1 MTLAELTGDIF
12 QPHLNDR
19 FEMRSDASVIE
30 VTLVSINRRAAGPGE
45 KRAPFS
51 LVFRGP
57 HAPVWP
63 QRIYRLSHATLGEF
77 DIFFVP
83 IGPDQLGLQYEAVF
97 G

>member
-1 MTLAELTGDIF
+1 MTLELLTSETF
-12 QPHLNDR
+12 QPLLNNV
-19 FEMRSDASVIE
+19 FQLSSDEHTIPITLIE
-30 VTLVSINRRAAGPGE
+30 VERRRSGSPAHRE
-45 KRAPFS
+45 PFS

-63 QRIYRLSHATLGEF
+63 QQIYRLSHAALGEL

-83 IGPDQLGLQYEAVF
+83 IGPDQLGLRYEAVF